1 MDCSTQASLSFTIS
15 WSLPKFM
22 FIASVMLSSHLILFS
37 FCPWSFP
44 ASGTFPMSCLF
55 TSNNQNTGASASAPV
70 LPVNIDWFSFL
81 FFFILLFYFIFFFT
95 LLGWPRGMVQGGRWE
110 RGSGWG
116 LVLFS
121 CCPRDFHERYPAP
134 QSKDISSLMFCLLSC
149 PALTTIHHYWENHS
163 LDYTDLYRQ
172 SNVSAFQH
180 TV

>member
-1 MDCSTQASLSFTIS
+1 MAFRKMVTVTLYARQQKRHRCIEQSFVLCGRGRGWGDLGEWHWNMYSIICEIDHQS
-15 WSLPKFM
+15 RFDAWYRVLR
-22 FIASVMLSSHLILFS
+22 A
-37 FCPWSFP
+37 
-44 ASGTFPMSCLF
+44 
-55 TSNNQNTGASASAPV
+55 GA
-70 LPVNIDWFSFL
+70 
-81 FFFILLFYFIFFFT
+81 
-95 LLGWPRGMVQGGRWE
+95 LGWPRGMVQGGRWE

-121 CCPRDFHERYPAP
+121 CCPRDFREHYPAP